1 MSEAEDIADERRRSY
16 IALIPLVVALPGL
29 ILALVLWFLP
39 RGSAIPVI
47 FGIVVAILA
56 FDLPACIYVLI
67 PWLRTGKPP
76 ELSFAPLLS
85 SPEVRRFHRHLQ
97 KRPKLNDDDFYN
109 VYFVDTAF
117 PKKLPVQF
125 RRLLEQQLGLDL
137 GGLRP
142 DDDLACVSDEL
153 DISKLIRQIEKDF
166 EITIPWGSWNAI
178 DGTFSSLLA
187 AIQNAATHNT

>member
-1 MSEAEDIADERRRSY
+1 VSGAEEIADERRRFY

-29 ILALVLWFLP
+29 VLALVLWFLP
-39 RGSAIPVI
+39 HGGAIPVL

-97 KRPKLNDDDFYN
+97 KRPKLNDDDFYTPISSIRPFQRSCQCN
-109 VYFVDTAF
+109 SGGC
-117 PKKLPVQF
+117 LNSS
-125 RRLLEQQLGLDL
+125 LDL
-137 GGLRP
+137 TWVGSG
-142 DDDLACVSDEL
+142 
-153 DISKLIRQIEKDF
+153 QT
-166 EITIPWGSWNAI
+166 TIWRV
-178 DGTFSSLLA
+178 
-187 AIQNAATHNT
+187 